1 MFTPRSSILRR
12 SAPSI
17 TPICALLPLKYAK
30 PICRRP
36 HPKKSSKNN
45 MLNPAFLKSLL
56 VWSLGLLITIWAFSL
71 KDHGKIAFGFFLLGQ
86 AVMAVATFIL

>member
-1 MFTPRSSILRR
+1 
-12 SAPSI
+12 
-17 TPICALLPLKYAK
+17 
-30 PICRRP
+30 
-36 HPKKSSKNN
+36 